1 MMKAK
6 EAMEILL
13 KIDKDDEIIFHI
25 LEKSDAEDQAGQDIT
40 DSQWKEIVD
49 SFGDDD
55 NLNEVRQEVW
65 EETIETALGV

>member
-1 MMKAK
+1 MKAK

>member
-1 MMKAK
+1 MKAK

-13 KIDKDDEIIFHI
+13 KLDKDDEIIFYI

-65 EETIETALGV
+65 EETVETALGV

>member
-1 MMKAK
+1 MKAK

-13 KIDKDDEIIFHI
+13 KIDKDDEIIFYI

-65 EETIETALGV
+65 EETVETALGV

>member
-1 MMKAK
+1 MKAK

-13 KIDKDDEIIFHI
+13 KLDKDDEIIFHI

-65 EETIETALGV
+65 EETVETALGV

>member
-13 KIDKDDEIIFHI
+13 KLDKDDEIIFHI

-65 EETIETALGV
+65 EETVETALGV

>member
-1 MMKAK
+1 MKAK

-65 EETIETALGV
+65 EETVETALGV